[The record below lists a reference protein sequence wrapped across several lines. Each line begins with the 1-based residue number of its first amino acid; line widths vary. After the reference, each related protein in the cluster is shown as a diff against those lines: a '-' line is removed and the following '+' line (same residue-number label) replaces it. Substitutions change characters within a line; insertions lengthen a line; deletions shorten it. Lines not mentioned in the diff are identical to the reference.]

1 MLTQREKTF
10 PVLGLWEGRKQA
22 KYQTKLF
29 PKKEMF
35 SENKKERNSAR
46 FSWFQD
52 ERRCFTKAI
61 KEWLKTQASP
71 NTIFNDGD

>member
-29 PKKEMF
+29 TKKEMF
-35 SENKKERNSAR
+35 LKTKKKEILHGFHGSRM
-46 FSWFQD
+46 
-52 ERRCFTKAI
+52 
-61 KEWLKTQASP
+61 KEDVLKR
-71 NTIFNDGD
+71 